1 MATDPPAPSDGDLD
15 DILEYCNNLR
25 QAPVPADDALP
36 EGFTGTIGHFP
47 VYFPEEIAHSVGLLP
62 VGLLGGGNKLE
73 LKHADAHMGSFVCSI
88 CRSTTEMGLNGA
100 LANLSGFVTHPICDA
115 AKHLA
120 GIWARNFPEQLA
132 QILYLPQNVN
142 TPGAVRYVAA
152 EYQRLRAEMEKK
164 AGRTAGDEDLRAS
177 IRAYNRNRRLVREL
191 YAIRRD
197 TPWQLS
203 ATESYLLLRAR
214 TRIACEEHNV
224 LLERALAGIRARR
237 RPPLDKPRVV
247 FVGGFCEQ
255 PPLEM
260 LEAIDDNCYVV
271 DDDLL
276 VGLRWITA
284 DVPETGDPVW
294 ALAESF
300 VERSDASPVQ
310 HDERKTKEGYLMD
323 MIRRSRA
330 DAAIVTAAKF
340 CEPGLDE
347 QVAWSKHLDEVGV
360 QYLVLE
366 FEEKMSSFEQMAMQL
381 ETFAESLLFAT
392 A

>member
-1 MATDPPAPSDGDLD
+1 MATESPHVPEGELD

-25 QAPVPADDALP
+25 HAPVPADDALP
-36 EGFTGTIGHFP
+36 EGFSGTFGHFP
-47 VYFPEEIAHSVGLLP
+47 VYFPEEIAHSAGLLP
-62 VGLLGGGNKLE
+62 VAILGGGNKLE
-73 LKHADAHMGSFVCSI
+73 LKHADAHMGSFICAI

-120 GIWARNFPEQLA
+120 GIWARNFPEQPSE
-132 QILYLPQNVN
+132 ILYLPQNVN
-142 TPGAVRYVAA
+142 TPGAVRYIAA
-152 EYQRLRAEMEKK
+152 EYQRLRAEMEKR
-164 AGRTAGDEDLRAS
+164 AERAADDESLRAS
-177 IRAYNRNRRLVREL
+177 IRTYNRNRRLLREL

-197 TPWQLS
+197 EPWKLS
-203 ATESYLLLRAR
+203 CTESYLLLRAR
-214 TRIACEEHNV
+214 TRISCEEHNV
-224 LLERALAGIRARR
+224 LLERAIAGIRARR
-237 RPPLDKPRVV
+237 RQAQDKPRVV

-276 VGLRWITA
+276 IGMRWFTS
-284 DVPETGDPVW
+284 DVPESGDPVW
-294 ALAESF
+294 ALAESY
-300 VERSDASPVQ
+300 VERSAASPVQ
-310 HDERKTKEGYLMD
+310 HDERKSKEGYLMA
-323 MIRRSRA
+323 MIHAARA

-366 FEEKMSSFEQMAMQL
+366 FEEKMTSFEQMAMQL